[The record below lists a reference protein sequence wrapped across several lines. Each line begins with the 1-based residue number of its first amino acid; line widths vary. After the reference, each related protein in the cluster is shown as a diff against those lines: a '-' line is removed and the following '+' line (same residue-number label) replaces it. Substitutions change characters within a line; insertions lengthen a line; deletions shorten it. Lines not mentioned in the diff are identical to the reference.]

1 MQQAR
6 VIALSGSE
14 TVVQEIRRHLPEASV
29 ERIDCLENI
38 PPVEGRAALIV
49 DPGAVQPCCL
59 HWLGDRRRRTAL
71 GRVIYLCLPA
81 PRAILFSLPQACPG
95 RVVELKDLGTILRR
109 HRPHLTRL
117 AWRQMASILS
127 APSWDARRRRFVALA
142 RAHRKGRLSSG
153 DVAKALSIGVRQL
166 DRLSR
171 EWFGHPPHVVLGLFR
186 VERLVRDLR
195 RGATDLAELVREH
208 GYVSR
213 QSLNRQFQAYTG
225 LTPAA
230 FRSQEPGRRATIL
243 RAPRVPVAKAASRA
257 YS

>member
-1 MQQAR
+1 MQQTR
-6 VIALSGSE
+6 VIALSGSD
-14 TVVQEIRRHLPEASV
+14 TVVQAIRKHLPEAFV

-38 PPVEGRAALIV
+38 PDVEWRATLIV

-59 HWLGDRRRRTAL
+59 RWLGDRRRRKVL
-71 GRVIYLCLPA
+71 GKVIYLCLPA

-117 AWRQMASILS
+117 AWQQMAGILS
-127 APSWDARRRRFVALA
+127 APAWDARQRRFLALA
-142 RAHRKGRLSSG
+142 RARRRGRLSSG
-153 DVAKALSIGVRQL
+153 EVAKALRIGVRQL

-171 EWFGHPPHVVLGLFR
+171 DWFGHPPHVVLGLFR
-186 VERLVRDLR
+186 VERLARDLR
-195 RGATDLAELVREH
+195 RGANGLAELVREH

-230 FRSQEPGRRATIL
+230 FRIQDPARRSTIL
-243 RAPRVPVAKAASRA
+243 RAPRLPVAKTASRA
-257 YS
+257 YL